1 MKVELVKEID
11 VYKLIFVGEVEF
23 FKEDFPYKDLLKDFD
38 TKDDLEKYLN
48 KKLPQKA
55 VENIIEKLEKL
66 GVIKENDIVYKD
78 IFPNREYGK
87 YELLLYENDEK
98 LPFKYKNKNIK
109 RLKPTSKNEHNK
121 IEANK
126 DFINQVKD
134 ETNKEYRVR
143 YIEKH
148 KAIKEF
154 FNKEELKIIYNER
167 WQYKIN
173 EKMYEMDG
181 IIDFDKIFDSWNSE
195 KKRLQV
201 KFDNLKKKNEEF
213 VRNFYIN
220 TNFEKEI
227 ENYGKFVV
235 KAYEVPVM
243 PKDEEDAFK
252 WLMFFLKEE
261 IKNLD
266 RYIDKDELEQIF
278 YNLLDLDEYEVLS
291 WYGLRFDVEKILK
304 FLEKED
310 KKLYFLIKTPI
321 DVYPFEES
329 IGKKRIIIENLDDFR
344 KFRKVESLIIVDR
357 YVNTIRHF
365 RKLEKILERLSFPEV
380 ILITQKVYRDSENKE
395 IDEIIKKLGIKR
407 VIKEK
412 NEIPHSRWW
421 IVNDNFYK
429 TSDSLEQENTSF
441 DLYDKDEAFKIS
453 KELKK
458 ILEELKWRE

>member
-1 MKVELVKEID
+1 MRVELVKKID

-23 FKEDFPYKDLLKDFD
+23 FKEDSPYKDLLKDFD
-38 TKDDLEKYLN
+38 TKDDLEEYLN
-48 KKLPQKA
+48 EKLPKKA
-55 VENIIEKLEKL
+55 VENIIARLEKL
-66 GVIKENDIVYKD
+66 GIIKENDIVYKN
-78 IFPNREYGK
+78 IFHKEYGK
-87 YELLLYENDEK
+87 YELLLYENEEK
-98 LPFKYKNKNIK
+98 LPFKYKNKKIK

-134 ETNKEYRVR
+134 ETNKEFDINF
-143 YIEKH
+143 IEND
-148 KAIKEF
+148 KAKKEF
-154 FNKEELKIIYNER
+154 YEKETLTIIYEDKKWR
-167 WQYKIN
+167 YEIN
-173 EKMYEMDG
+173 NKSFEMDN
-181 IIDFDKIFDSWNSE
+181 INFKNIFENWDEDKQ
-195 KKRLQV
+195 RLKV
-201 KFDNLKKKNEEF
+201 KFNELNDKTKKNFDITFE
-213 VRNFYIN
+213 
-220 TNFEKEI
+220 FEKEI
-227 ENYGKFVV
+227 KNYGFFHISV
-235 KAYEVPVM
+235 KDVPIM
-243 PKDEEDAFK
+243 PVNEEEAFK

-278 YNLLDLDEYEVLS
+278 YNLLDEYEVLS
-291 WYGLRFDVEKILK
+291 WYGLKFDVEKILK
-304 FLEKED
+304 VLEKED
-310 KKLYFLIKTPI
+310 KKLYFLIKTPL

-329 IGKKRIIIENLDDFR
+329 RGKKRIIVEDLDDFR

-357 YVNTIRHF
+357 YVNAIRHF

-441 DLYDKDEAFKIS
+441 DLYDMDEAFKSS

-458 ILEELKWRE
+458 ILEELK